1 MKRSGEKDAPKIRTV
16 GSSPWTKVI
25 YEVMFRRIVPAHLQ
39 LAHGGAPLLNESQHA
54 AYYLAE
60 WAGAGLGEGEA
71 RGKQLNSDIMT
82 DYSLAAPKPTG
93 LHKRS
98 HRCCRC
104 IRFLRW
110 QRGCFPVSGA
120 VMADKDARATWV
132 INLFVV
138 RCLVSTSVSRLPLR
152 TVAYKKKTGSNS
164 TPSSKEQER

>member
-1 MKRSGEKDAPKIRTV
+1 MKRSGEKDALKIRTV

-25 YEVMFRRIVPAHLQ
+25 YEVMYRCIVAAHLH
-39 LAHGGAPLLNESQHA
+39 LARGGAPLLNESQHA

-60 WAGAGLGEGEA
+60 WARVGLGEGKA

-98 HRCCRC
+98 QRCCRC
-104 IRFLRW
+104 ITFLRW
-110 QRGCFPVSGA
+110 QRGCFLVSGA
-120 VMADKDARATWV
+120 VIADRDAGATWV

-152 TVAYKKKTGSNS
+152 TAANKTKIKN
-164 TPSSKEQER
+164 K